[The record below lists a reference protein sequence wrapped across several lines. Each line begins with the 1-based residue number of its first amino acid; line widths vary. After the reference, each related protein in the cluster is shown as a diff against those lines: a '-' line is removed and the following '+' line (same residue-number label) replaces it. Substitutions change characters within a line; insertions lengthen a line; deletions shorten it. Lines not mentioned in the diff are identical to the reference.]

1 MLGIAP
7 AKVQAAWSGW
17 RRVAMN
23 AVTDAVP
30 VNSPVSRTTP
40 SQRFFEICYYTAIIV
55 ATIGWVSAFGWITV
69 RVAEWLFA

>member
-1 MLGIAP
+1 
-7 AKVQAAWSGW
+7 
-17 RRVAMN
+17 MN

-30 VNSPVSRTTP
+30 VSSPVSRTTP